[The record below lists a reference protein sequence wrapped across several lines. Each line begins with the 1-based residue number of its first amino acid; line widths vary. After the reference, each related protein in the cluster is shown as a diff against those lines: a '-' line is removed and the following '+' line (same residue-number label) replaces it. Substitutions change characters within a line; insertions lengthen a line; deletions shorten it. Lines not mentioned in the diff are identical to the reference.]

1 MAFVLILSVII
12 YGVKLDDVIENAML
26 GIKKVINPLILLL
39 LIYIVFVLVYWSPF
53 TITIGNW
60 LNEMSQDFNPFI
72 VTITAAITSLFHVD
86 FGYTGFGLGYIIASY
101 GDLSNVAHT
110 IYVTI
115 NGLMQFVAPT
125 SILLFFGLSYLN
137 IPYKKWI
144 KYIWQ
149 FALIML
155 ALLLVIFL
163 LLAYV

>member
-1 MAFVLILSVII
+1 
-12 YGVKLDDVIENAML
+12 
-26 GIKKVINPLILLL
+26 
-39 LIYIVFVLVYWSPF
+39 
-53 TITIGNW
+53 
-60 LNEMSQDFNPFI
+60 
-72 VTITAAITSLFHVD
+72 
-86 FGYTGFGLGYIIASY
+86 
-101 GDLSNVAHT
+101 
-110 IYVTI
+110 
-115 NGLMQFVAPT
+115 MQFVAPT